1 MKTILSA
8 ANVVIAIVSGLL
20 VLLGYFLPKTK
31 FFGYLGG
38 KMLQW
43 AIFLAAFA
51 MLVGILNLVSVHL
64 KKIST
69 RQRGAAYSAVL
80 LLALV
85 LTLILVSLDLATGS
99 NGPAG
104 FWSLWLFNS
113 IQIPIEI
120 SLLALL
126 AIVLALTAARMLG
139 RRPNTFTVI
148 FLLTVVIVLLGAA
161 PLYLV
166 GEVLP
171 LNTLRGWATNLLA
184 VGGARGLLLG
194 VALGTIAT
202 GLRVLMGADRPYGG

>member
-8 ANVVIAIVSGLL
+8 ANAVIAIVFGVL
-20 VLLGYFLPKTK
+20 VLLGYFLPKYK
-31 FFGYLGG
+31 IISDLGG
-38 KMLQW
+38 QLLQW

-85 LTLILVSLDLATGS
+85 LTLALVSLDLATDG

-126 AIVLALTAARMLG
+126 AIVLALTAARLLG

>member
-8 ANVVIAIVSGLL
+8 ANAVIAIVSGLL
-20 VLLGYFLPKTK
+20 VLLCYFLPQI
-31 FFGYLGG
+31 FGGLGG
-38 KMLQW
+38 QLLQW

-85 LTLILVSLDLATGS
+85 LTLALVSLDLATGD

-166 GEVLP
+166 GEVAP
-171 LNTLRGWATNLLA
+171 LNTLRSLATNLLA

>member
-8 ANVVIAIVSGLL
+8 ANAVIAIVFGVL
-20 VLLGYFLPKTK
+20 VLLGYFLPKYK
-31 FFGYLGG
+31 IISDLGG
-38 KMLQW
+38 QLLQW
-43 AIFLAAFA
+43 AIFLAVFA
-51 MLVGILNLVSVHL
+51 LLVGIANLVGVHF
-64 KKIST
+64 KKIAT

-80 LLALV
+80 LLALL
-85 LTLILVSLDLATGS
+85 LTLALVSLDLATGD

-126 AIVLALTAARMLG
+126 AIVLALTAARLLG

>member
-8 ANVVIAIVSGLL
+8 ANAVIAIVFGVL
-20 VLLGYFLPKTK
+20 VLLGYFLPKYK
-31 FFGYLGG
+31 IISDLGG
-38 KMLQW
+38 QLLQW

-51 MLVGILNLVSVHL
+51 MLVGILNLVSAHI

-85 LTLILVSLDLATGS
+85 LTLALVSLDLATGD

-126 AIVLALTAARMLG
+126 AIVLALTAARLLG

-166 GEVLP
+166 GEVAP
-171 LNTLRGWATNLLA
+171 LSTLRNLATNLLA

>member
-8 ANVVIAIVSGLL
+8 ANAVIAIASGLL
-20 VLLGYFLPKTK
+20 VLLGYFLPQI
-31 FFGYLGG
+31 FGGLGG
-38 KMLQW
+38 HMLQW

-51 MLVGILNLVSVHL
+51 MLVGILNLVSAHI

-85 LTLILVSLDLATGS
+85 LTLVLVSLDLATGS

-126 AIVLALTAARMLG
+126 AIVLALTAARLLG

-166 GEVLP
+166 GEVAP
-171 LNTLRGWATNLLA
+171 LSTLRNLATNLLA

>member
-8 ANVVIAIVSGLL
+8 ANAVIAIASGLL
-20 VLLGYFLPKTK
+20 VLLGYFLPQI
-31 FFGYLGG
+31 FGGLGG
-38 KMLQW
+38 HMLQW

-51 MLVGILNLVSVHL
+51 MLVGILNLVSAHI

-85 LTLILVSLDLATGS
+85 LTLALVSLDLATGD

-166 GEVLP
+166 GEVAP
-171 LNTLRGWATNLLA
+171 LNTLRSLATNLLA

>member
-8 ANVVIAIVSGLL
+8 ANAVIAIASGLL
-20 VLLGYFLPKTK
+20 VLLGYFLPQI
-31 FFGYLGG
+31 FGGLGG
-38 KMLQW
+38 HMLQW

-51 MLVGILNLVSVHL
+51 MLVGILNLVSAHI

-126 AIVLALTAARMLG
+126 AIVLALTAARLLG